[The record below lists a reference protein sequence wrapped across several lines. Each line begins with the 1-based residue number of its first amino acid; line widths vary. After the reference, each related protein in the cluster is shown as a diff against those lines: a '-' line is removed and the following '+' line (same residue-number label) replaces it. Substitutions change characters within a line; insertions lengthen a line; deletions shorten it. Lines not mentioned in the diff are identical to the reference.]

1 MVRGRFMGFALVHE
15 GKVNLLGLNDIGL
28 FGLFVEDS
36 VVVRLT
42 LVEDGDVILS
52 VQADHHGGMA
62 HRIGGAFGLDLI
74 DDLLELEG
82 QVLGE
87 NARFLPGHFPPG
99 MMLVGELALS
109 LNPTHFSSQVTAQIL
124 REPPQ
129 VTLPVAL
136 DWKVEM
142 TVVFWCLANP
152 ALRKQGINCSIS
164 GPSSINSFSSRI
176 SHSSF

>member
-99 MMLVGELALS
+99 MMLEGELALS
-109 LNPTHFSSQVTAQIL
+109 LNPAHRTKHSSRHI
-124 REPPQ
+124 
-129 VTLPVAL
+129 
-136 DWKVEM
+136 D
-142 TVVFWCLANP
+142 FP
-152 ALRKQGINCSIS
+152 AFLRKIRKG
-164 GPSSINSFSSRI
+164 
-176 SHSSF
+176 